1 MSKVLALLFSAGFTY
16 LVSLSAGKMLLD
28 GLRVKLYRSEQYF
41 FGFVLGSAL
50 LSTAVFA
57 LTAAHLAYTAVF
69 LAFGL
74 ATIAVATWRGAYRFS
89 GDVLPPLAI
98 SWRIGFGIL

>member
-1 MSKVLALLFSAGFTY
+1 MSKVLALLFAAGFTY

-28 GLRVKLYRSEQYF
+28 GLRVKLYRSEEYF

-57 LTAAHLAYTAVF
+57 LTVAHLAYTSVF

-74 ATIAVATWRGAYRFS
+74 ATVGLAAWRKAFRFTH
-89 GDVLPPLAI
+89 DTLPPLAI
-98 SWRIGFGIL
+98 PWRIGFG